1 MIYVSHGDKGGT
13 GKSMLSAILVDCLL
27 AQGRQVSILE
37 GDLGQP
43 DIARRFAKLVQVGAV
58 NLNQAGAADAAVAAF
73 GGWLEEQESADIV
86 VNLPAGAGDTLDALA
101 DVLVAVAEGIGQ
113 RVVVVYSL
121 GAYETSTQGA
131 LRSLEH
137 GLLGVAHRR
146 IVALPEFLGAPSGFH
161 WKRSGSGA
169 AFLRAGGLEAVIPAL
184 RPESLRDQVLSLPG
198 SFADLVTSPD
208 LSLTERAM
216 FQRWL
221 SRSRAAATIIAG
233 EPQ

>member
-1 MIYVSHGDKGGT
+1 MIFVSHGDKGGT
-13 GKSMLSAILVDCLL
+13 GKSMLSALLVDYLL
-27 AQGRQVSILE
+27 SQGREVAILE

-43 DIARRFAKLVQVGAV
+43 DIARRFAGKVRVGAV

-73 GGWLEEQESADIV
+73 GGWLEEQKSGDAV

-113 RVVVVYSL
+113 RVGVVYSL

-131 LRSLEH
+131 LRSFEH
-137 GLLGVAHRR
+137 GLLGAAHRR
-146 IVALPEFLGAPSGFH
+146 VAALPEFLGAPAAFH
-161 WKRSGSGA
+161 WQRAGA
-169 AFLRAGGLEAVIPAL
+169 GAVFLRTGGIEVAIPAL
-184 RPESLRDQVLSLPG
+184 RPESLRDKVLSLPG
-198 SFADLVTSPD
+198 SFTDLVTSPE
-208 LSLTERAM
+208 LTLTERAM

-221 SRSRAAATIIAG
+221 SKGHAAAAVITG